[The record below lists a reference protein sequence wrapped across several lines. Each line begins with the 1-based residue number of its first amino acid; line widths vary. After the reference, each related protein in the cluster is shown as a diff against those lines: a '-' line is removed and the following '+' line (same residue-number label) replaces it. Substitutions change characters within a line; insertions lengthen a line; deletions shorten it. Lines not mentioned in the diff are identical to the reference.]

1 MAKISKLKDINKKLN
16 RAFAGDFQFVE
27 NKE

>member
-1 MAKISKLKDINKKLN
+1 MAKISKWKDINKKLN
-16 RAFAGDFQFVE
+16 QAFAGDFQFIE